1 MSKNGSRVLW
11 VLAGVLLIVA
21 GVSCMTRP
29 AAALGGLSILLGLS
43 MLFAG
48 VVDIV
53 IFATAGGS
61 IYGAGWFLV
70 DGILTVLMSI
80 FLLCNQMFTMMTL
93 PYIMGMW
100 LLFSGITKF
109 GNSFDLRRFGMRGW
123 GWITA
128 LGLLMAV
135 AGFTSFMDPM
145 AAAVTLSVLTGI
157 FLILQGAVSI
167 TCGCLAGRFWM

>member
-1 MSKNGSRVLW
+1 MS
-11 VLAGVLLIVA
+11 
-21 GVSCMTRP
+21 M
-29 AAALGGLSILLGLS
+29 
-43 MLFAG
+43 
-48 VVDIV
+48 
-53 IFATAGGS
+53 
-61 IYGAGWFLV
+61 
-70 DGILTVLMSI
+70 

-109 GNSFDLRRFGMRGW
+109 VNSFDLRRFGMRGW

>member
-80 FLLCNQMFTMMTL
+80 FLKD
-93 PYIMGMW
+93 
-100 LLFSGITKF
+100 FSDCRISK
-109 GNSFDLRRFGMRGW
+109 
-123 GWITA
+123 
-128 LGLLMAV
+128 
-135 AGFTSFMDPM
+135 
-145 AAAVTLSVLTGI
+145 
-157 FLILQGAVSI
+157 
-167 TCGCLAGRFWM
+167 